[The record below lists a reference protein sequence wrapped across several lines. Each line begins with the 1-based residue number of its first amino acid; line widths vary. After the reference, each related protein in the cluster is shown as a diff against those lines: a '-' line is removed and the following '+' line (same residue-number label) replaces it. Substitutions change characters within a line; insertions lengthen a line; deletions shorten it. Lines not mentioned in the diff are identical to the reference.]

1 MIRFP
6 LDRQKCR
13 DLWTTSLTNEELA
26 KELGINPV
34 QLYVA
39 GRKLGLGQRWEYINR
54 KYTPREDPSEDEIK
68 ARAAEIR
75 AGWSEEE
82 REARLVGSRA
92 GKTWR
97 PPAFEFRQ
105 GIAIRSQ

>member
-13 DLWTTSLTNEELA
+13 ELWTTSLTNEELA
-26 KELGINPV
+26 RELGITPV

-39 GRKLGLGQRWEYINR
+39 GQKLGLGQRWGYISR
-54 KYTPREDPSEDEIK
+54 KYQPRQDPTEDEIR

-82 REARLVGSRA
+82 RERRLVGNCVDR
-92 GKTWR
+92 TWR

-105 GIAIRSQ
+105 GIAFRSR

>member
-13 DLWTTSLTNEELA
+13 DLWTTNLTNEELA
-26 KELGINPV
+26 RELGINQV

-39 GRKLGLGQRWEYINR
+39 GRKLGLGQRWAYINR
-54 KYTPREDPSEDEIK
+54 KYTPREDPTEDEIK

-82 REARLVGSRA
+82 REARLVGNCA
-92 GKTWR
+92 KTWR
-97 PPAFEFRQ
+97 PPAYEFAM
-105 GIAIRSQ
+105 GVFLRSQ